1 MLALSPISALIGF
14 LLGFVL
20 SVALLVLLRDKLP
33 QDHGRAF
40 AVNGEASRGKARGSG
55 VVFIPVFAA
64 VSLVLAPFS
73 YERCAYLFLTLAAML
88 TGYLDDRADLPW
100 GELKKGLL
108 DLAIC
113 LLALITFMNTHESYG
128 FSFFGFYVAL
138 PWWLFAPIGLF
149 LLWAFIN
156 CCNCADGV
164 DGHFGTLSVISLGAL
179 GYALYAFRDRPDYAL
194 CALVLMG
201 CVLAYLLFNASPSLM
216 MMGDAG
222 SRAIGLFLGVL
233 VLQTGNFL
241 LCLPFAIVILL
252 DGGLGLLKLAVM
264 RTFKSKTFLAKLR
277 TPLHDE
283 ARKNR
288 HWSDT
293 QTVFRFAIVQ
303 LVCALAGLLVMAH
316 YYGLYH

>member
-1 MLALSPISALIGF
+1 MLALSPISALLGL

-20 SVALLVLLRDKLP
+20 SVALIALFRDKLP
-33 QDHGRAF
+33 QDHGRAY
-40 AVNGEASRGKARGSG
+40 AVNGEVSKGKARGSG

-64 VSLVLAPFS
+64 VTLLVTPFS
-73 YERCAYLFLTLAAML
+73 WERCADLFLTLAAML

-113 LLALITFMNTHESYG
+113 LLALITFMNTHDSYA
-128 FSFFGFYVAL
+128 FSLFGWQVAL
-138 PWWLFAPIGLF
+138 PWWLFGPIALF

-164 DGHFGTLSVISLGAL
+164 DGHFGTLSVVAMGAL
-179 GYALYAFRDRPDYAL
+179 GYALYAFCDGRDWAQ
-194 CALVLMG
+194 CALVLIG
-201 CVLAYLLFNASPSLM
+201 GVLAYLLFNASPSLI

-222 SRAIGLFLGVL
+222 SRAIGLFMGIL

-264 RTFKSKTFLAKLR
+264 RTFKSKTFMMWLL

-283 ARKNR
+283 ARKKR
-288 HWSDT
+288 RWSDT

-303 LVCALAGLLVMAH
+303 LVCALAGLLVMAA
-316 YYGLYH
+316 LR

>member
-1 MLALSPISALIGF
+1 MLSLSPLSALAGL

-20 SVALLVLLRDKLP
+20 SAVLIARLRDKLP
-33 QDHGRAF
+33 QDHGRAY
-40 AVNGEASRGKARGSG
+40 AVNGEISKGKARGSG
-55 VVFIPVFAA
+55 VVFVPVFAA
-64 VSLVLAPFS
+64 VTLLVTPFS
-73 YERCAYLFLTLAAML
+73 WERCAYLFLTLAAML
-88 TGYLDDRADLPW
+88 TGYLDDRSDLPW
-100 GELKKGLL
+100 SELKKGLL

-113 LLALITFMNTHESYG
+113 LLTLVTFMNTHADYG
-128 FSFFGFYVAL
+128 FTLFGWRVAL

-164 DGHFGTLSVISLGAL
+164 DGHFGTLSVIALGAL
-179 GYALYAFRDRPDYAL
+179 GYALYAFTGGQDWAQ
-194 CALVLMG
+194 CALVLIG
-201 CVLAYLLFNASPSLM
+201 CVLAYLLFNASPSLI

-222 SRAIGLFLGVL
+222 SRAIGLFMGVL

-241 LCLPFAIVILL
+241 LCLPFAVVILL
-252 DGGLGLLKLAVM
+252 DGGLGLLKLAIM
-264 RTFKSKTFLAKLR
+264 RTFHSKTFMMWLL

-283 ARKNR
+283 ARKKR

-303 LVCALAGLLVMAH
+303 LICALIGLLVMAW
-316 YYGLYH
+316 YRGSLL

>member
-1 MLALSPISALIGF
+1 MLAVSPISALWGL
-14 LLGFVL
+14 LLGFAL
-20 SVALLVLLRDKLP
+20 SVTLIALLRDKLP
-33 QDHGRAF
+33 QDHGRAY
-40 AVNGEASRGKARGSG
+40 AVNGEQSKGKARGSG

-64 VSLVLAPFS
+64 VTMLVAPFS
-73 YERCAYLFLTLAAML
+73 WERCAYLFLTLAAML
-88 TGYLDDRADLPW
+88 TGYLDDRSELPW

-108 DLAIC
+108 DLGIC
-113 LLALITFMNTHESYG
+113 LLALITFMNTHSSYS
-128 FSFFGFYVAL
+128 FSLFGWQVAL
-138 PWWLFAPIGLF
+138 PWWLFAPIALF

-164 DGHFGTLSVISLGAL
+164 DGHFGTLSVIALGAL
-179 GYALYAFRDRPDYAL
+179 GYALYAFCEGRDWSVSAL
-194 CALVLMG
+194 TLIG
-201 CVLAYLLFNASPSLM
+201 CVLAYLLFNASPCLI

-222 SRAIGLFLGVL
+222 SRAIGLFMGIL

-264 RTFKSKTFLAKLR
+264 RTFHSKTFMMWLL

-283 ARKNR
+283 ARKKR

-303 LVCALAGLLVMAH
+303 LICALAGLLVMAA
-316 YYGLYH
+316 LR

>member
-1 MLALSPISALIGF
+1 MFAFSPISALLGL
-14 LLGFVL
+14 LLGFAL
-20 SVALLVLLRDKLP
+20 SVALIALVRDKLP
-33 QDHGRAF
+33 QDHGRAY
-40 AVNGEASRGKARGSG
+40 AVNGEVSKGKARGSG

-64 VSLVLAPFS
+64 VTLLVTPFS
-73 YERCAYLFLTLAAML
+73 WERCAYLFLTLAAML
-88 TGYLDDRADLPW
+88 TGYLDDRSDLPW
-100 GELKKGLL
+100 SELKKGLL
-108 DLAIC
+108 DLFIC
-113 LLALITFMNTHESYG
+113 LLALVTYMNTHDSYG
-128 FSFFGFYVAL
+128 FAFFGWWVSL

-149 LLWAFIN
+149 VLWAFIN
-156 CCNCADGV
+156 CCNCTDGV

-194 CALVLMG
+194 SALALIG
-201 CVLAYLLFNASPSLM
+201 CVLGYLLFNASPSLI

-222 SRAIGLFLGVL
+222 SRAIGLFMGIL
-233 VLQTGNFL
+233 VLQTRNVL
-241 LCLPFAIVILL
+241 LCIPFAIVILL

-264 RTFKSKTFLAKLR
+264 RTFKCKTFMAKLR

-303 LVCALAGLLVMAH
+303 LVCALAGLLVIAV
-316 YYGLYH
+316 LR

>member
-1 MLALSPISALIGF
+1 MLALSPLSALLGL
-14 LLGFVL
+14 LLGFLL
-20 SVALLVLLRDKLP
+20 SVALIALFRDKLP

-40 AVNGEASRGKARGSG
+40 AVNGQISKGKARGSG
-55 VVFIPVFAA
+55 VIFITVFAA
-64 VSLVLAPFS
+64 VTILVTPFS
-73 YERCAYLFLTLAAML
+73 YERCAYLFLTMAAML

-100 GELKKGLL
+100 SELKKGLL

-113 LLALITFMNTHESYG
+113 VLTLVTFMNTHENYG
-128 FSFFGFYVAL
+128 FAFFGWRVSL
-138 PWWLFAPIGLF
+138 PWWLFALIGLF
-149 LLWAFIN
+149 VLWAFIN

-164 DGHFGTLSVISLGAL
+164 DGHFGTLSVIALGSL
-179 GYALYAFRDRPDYAL
+179 GYALYAFCDGQAWAL
-194 CALVLMG
+194 SALVLIG
-201 CVLAYLLFNASPSLM
+201 CVLAYLLFNASPSLI

-222 SRAIGLFLGVL
+222 SRAIGLFMGIL

-252 DGGLGLLKLAVM
+252 DGGLGLLKLAIM
-264 RTFKSKTFLAKLR
+264 RTFHSKTFMMWLL

-283 ARKNR
+283 ARKKR

-303 LVCALAGLLVMAH
+303 LVCALAGLLVMA
-316 YYGLYH
+316 YYHGLGL

>member
-1 MLALSPISALIGF
+1 MLAVSPISALVGL

-20 SVALLVLLRDKLP
+20 SVTLIALLRDKLP
-33 QDHGRAF
+33 QDHGRAY
-40 AVNGEASRGKARGSG
+40 AVNGEQSRGKARGSG

-64 VSLVLAPFS
+64 VSMLILPFS
-73 YERCAYLFLTLAAML
+73 WERSAYLFLTLAAML
-88 TGYLDDRADLPW
+88 TGYLDDRSDLPW

-113 LLALITFMNTHESYG
+113 LLTLVTFMNTHTDYG
-128 FSFFGFYVAL
+128 FTLFGWRVAL
-138 PWWLFAPIGLF
+138 PWWLFAPMGLF

-164 DGHFGTLSVISLGAL
+164 DGHFGSLSVIALGAL
-179 GYALYAFRDRPDYAL
+179 GYALYAFCDGKEWAL
-194 CALVLMG
+194 SALVLIG
-201 CVLAYLLFNASPSLM
+201 CVLAYLLFNASPSLI

-222 SRAIGLFLGVL
+222 SRAIGLFMGIL

-241 LCLPFAIVILL
+241 LCLPFAVVILL

-264 RTFKSKTFLAKLR
+264 RSFKSKTFMAKLR
-277 TPLHDE
+277 TPIHDE

-293 QTVFRFAIVQ
+293 QTVFRFTIVQ
-303 LVCALAGLLVMAH
+303 LVCALAGLLVMAA
-316 YYGLYH
+316 LR

>member
-1 MLALSPISALIGF
+1 MLALSPLSALLGL
-14 LLGFVL
+14 LLGFGL
-20 SVALLVLLRDKLP
+20 SAALIALCRDKLP
-33 QDHGRAF
+33 QDHGRAY
-40 AVNGEASRGKARGSG
+40 AVNGQISKGKARGSG
-55 VVFIPVFAA
+55 VIFIPVFAA
-64 VSLVLAPFS
+64 VTLLVTP
-73 YERCAYLFLTLAAML
+73 LTLAAML

-100 GELKKGLL
+100 NELKKGLL

-113 LLALITFMNTHESYG
+113 VLALITFMNTHDSY
-128 FSFFGFYVAL
+128 SFALFGWQVDL

-179 GYALYAFRDRPDYAL
+179 GYALYAFRDLPDYAL
-194 CALVLMG
+194 CALVLIG
-201 CVLAYLLFNASPSLM
+201 CVLAYLLFNASPSLV

-222 SRAIGLFLGVL
+222 SRAIGLFMGIL

-252 DGGLGLLKLAVM
+252 DGGLGLFKLAVM
-264 RTFKSKTFLAKLR
+264 RTFKSKTFMMWLL

-283 ARKNR
+283 ARKKR

-303 LVCALAGLLVMAH
+303 LLCALVGLLAMAM
-316 YYGLYH
+316 YH

>member
-1 MLALSPISALIGF
+1 MLALSPMTALLGL

-20 SVALLVLLRDKLP
+20 SAVLIALLRDKLP
-33 QDHGRAF
+33 QDHGRAY
-40 AVNGEASRGKARGSG
+40 AVNGQISKGKARGSG

-64 VSLVLAPFS
+64 VTLLVTPFS
-73 YERCAYLFLTLAAML
+73 YERCANLFLTLAAML

-108 DLAIC
+108 DLLIC
-113 LLALITFMNTHESYG
+113 LLALVTFMNTHGAYSL
-128 FSFFGFYVAL
+128 SLFGWQVNL
-138 PWWLFAPIGLF
+138 PWWLFAPIALF

-164 DGHFGTLSVISLGAL
+164 DGYFGTLSVIALGSL
-179 GYALYAFRDRPDYAL
+179 GYALYAYCDGQAWAAS
-194 CALVLMG
+194 ALVLIG
-201 CVLAYLLFNASPSLM
+201 CILAYLLFNASPSLI

-222 SRAIGLFLGVL
+222 SRAIGLFMGIL
-233 VLQTGNFL
+233 VLQTGNLL

-252 DGGLGLLKLAVM
+252 DGGLGLLKLAIM
-264 RTFKSKTFLAKLR
+264 RSFHSKTFMMWLL

-283 ARKNR
+283 ARKKR

-293 QTVFRFAIVQ
+293 QTVYRFAIVQ
-303 LVCALAGLLVMAH
+303 LLCALAGLFAMAA
-316 YYGLYH
+316 LN

>member
-1 MLALSPISALIGF
+1 MLALSPLSALLGL
-14 LLGFVL
+14 LLGFIL
-20 SVALLVLLRDKLP
+20 SVVLIAFFRDKLP
-33 QDHGRAF
+33 QDHGRAY
-40 AVNGEASRGKARGSG
+40 AVNGEKSRGKARGGG
-55 VVFIPVFAA
+55 VLFIPVFAA
-64 VSLVLAPFS
+64 VTLLVTPFS

-100 GELKKGLL
+100 SELKKGLL

-113 LLALITFMNTHESYG
+113 LLTLVTFMNTHEG
-128 FSFFGFYVAL
+128 FGFAFLGWWVSL

-164 DGHFGTLSVISLGAL
+164 DGHFGTLSVIALGSL
-179 GYALYAFRDRPDYAL
+179 GYALYAFCDRQEWAL
-194 CALVLMG
+194 SALVLIG
-201 CVLAYLLFNASPSLM
+201 CVLAYLLFNASPSLV

-222 SRAIGLFLGVL
+222 SRAIGLFMGIL

-241 LCLPFAIVILL
+241 LCIPFAIVILL
-252 DGGLGLLKLAVM
+252 DGGLGLLKLAIM
-264 RTFKSKTFLAKLR
+264 RTFRSKTFMMWLL

-283 ARKNR
+283 ARKKR

-303 LVCALAGLLVMAH
+303 LLCALAGLLVMA
-316 YYGLYH
+316 YYHGLRL

>member
-1 MLALSPISALIGF
+1 MLALSPVSALVGL
-14 LLGFVL
+14 LLGFAL
-20 SVALLVLLRDKLP
+20 SAALLALFRDKLP

-40 AVNGEASRGKARGSG
+40 AVNGAVSKGKARGSG
-55 VVFIPVFAA
+55 VVFVPVFAA
-64 VSLVLAPFS
+64 VTLLVTPFS
-73 YERCAYLFLTLAAML
+73 WERCAYLFLTMAAML

-100 GELKKGLL
+100 SELKKGLL
-108 DLAIC
+108 DLGIC
-113 LLALITFMNTHESYG
+113 LLTLITFMNTHDSYG
-128 FSFFGFYVAL
+128 FSLFGRYVAL
-138 PWWLFAPIGLF
+138 PWWLFAPIALF
-149 LLWAFIN
+149 VLWAFIN

-194 CALVLMG
+194 SALVLIG
-201 CVLAYLLFNASPSLM
+201 CVLGYLLYNASPSLM

-222 SRAIGLFLGVL
+222 SRAIGLFMGVL

-241 LCLPFAIVILL
+241 LCIPFAVVILL

-264 RTFKSKTFLAKLR
+264 RTFHSKTFMMWLL

-288 HWSDT
+288 RWSDT
-293 QTVFRFAIVQ
+293 QTVFRFAVVQ
-303 LVCALAGLLVMAH
+303 LVCALVGLLVMAMLH
-316 YYGLYH
+316 A

>member
-1 MLALSPISALIGF
+1 MLALSPVSALLGL

-20 SVALLVLLRDKLP
+20 SAALIALVRDKLP

-40 AVNGEASRGKARGSG
+40 AVNGQVSKGKARGSG

-64 VSLVLAPFS
+64 VTLLVTPFS

-100 GELKKGLL
+100 SELKKGLL

-113 LLALITFMNTHESYG
+113 VLALVTFMNTHGSYG
-128 FSFFGFYVAL
+128 FGFFGWWVKL

-149 LLWAFIN
+149 VLWAFIN

-164 DGHFGTLSVISLGAL
+164 DGHFGTLSVIALGSL
-179 GYALYAFRDRPDYAL
+179 GYALYAFKDRPDYAL
-194 CALVLMG
+194 SALVLIG
-201 CVLAYLLFNASPSLM
+201 CVLAYLLYNASPSLV

-222 SRAIGLFLGVL
+222 SRAIGLFMGIL

-241 LCLPFAIVILL
+241 LCLPFAVVILL
-252 DGGLGLLKLAVM
+252 DGGLGLFKLAIM
-264 RTFKSKTFLAKLR
+264 RTFHSKTFMMWLL

-283 ARKNR
+283 ARKKR
-288 HWSDT
+288 RWSDT
-293 QTVFRFAIVQ
+293 QTVFRFAVVQ
-303 LVCALAGLLVMAH
+303 LICALVGLLVMA
-316 YYGLYH
+316 YYHGLHI

>member
-1 MLALSPISALIGF
+1 MLAPSPLSALLGL

-20 SVALLVLLRDKLP
+20 SAVLIAWIKDKLP
-33 QDHGRAF
+33 QDHGRAY
-40 AVNGEASRGKARGSG
+40 AVNGQVSKGKARGSG

-64 VSLVLAPFS
+64 VTLLVTPFS
-73 YERCAYLFLTLAAML
+73 WERCAYLFLTLAAML
-88 TGYLDDRADLPW
+88 TGYLDDRSDLPW

-113 LLALITFMNTHESYG
+113 LLAMVTFLNTHDS
-128 FSFFGFYVAL
+128 FSFTLFGWQVAL
-138 PWWLFAPIGLF
+138 PWWLFAPMGLF

-164 DGHFGTLSVISLGAL
+164 DGHFGTLSLIALGSL
-179 GYALYAFRDRPDYAL
+179 GYALYAFCNGQDWAQ

-201 CVLAYLLFNASPSLM
+201 CVLAYLLFNASPSLI

-222 SRAIGLFLGVL
+222 SRAIGLFLGIL
-233 VLQTGNFL
+233 VLETGNIM

-252 DGGLGLLKLAVM
+252 DGGLGLVKLAVRRVTKDM
-264 RTFKSKTFLAKLR
+264 TFMDKLL

-283 ARKNR
+283 ARKKR

-293 QTVFRFAIVQ
+293 QTVYRFAIVQ
-303 LVCALAGLLVMAH
+303 LLCALAGLLAMAA
-316 YYGLYH
+316 LR

>member
-1 MLALSPISALIGF
+1 MLALSPISALLGL
-14 LLGFVL
+14 LLGFIL
-20 SVALLVLLRDKLP
+20 SGALIALLRDKLP
-33 QDHGRAF
+33 QDHGRAY
-40 AVNGEASRGKARGSG
+40 AVDGQVTKGKARGSG

-64 VSLVLAPFS
+64 VSLLVTPFS
-73 YERCAYLFLTLAAML
+73 WERCAYLFLTIAAML
-88 TGYLDDRADLPW
+88 TGYLDDRSDLPW
-100 GELKKGLL
+100 SELKKGLL

-113 LLALITFMNTHESYG
+113 LLALITFMNTHGDYG
-128 FSFFGFYVAL
+128 FTLFGWRVVL
-138 PWWLFAPIGLF
+138 PWWLFAPIALF

-164 DGHFGTLSVISLGAL
+164 DGHFGTLSVIALGAL
-179 GYALYAFRDRPDYAL
+179 GYALYAFCEGQDWAL

-201 CVLAYLLFNASPSLM
+201 CILAYLLFNAHPCLV

-222 SRAIGLFLGVL
+222 SRAIGLFMGIL

-264 RTFKSKTFLAKLR
+264 RTFHSKTFMMWLL

-283 ARKNR
+283 TRKKR

-303 LVCALAGLLVMAH
+303 LVCALTGLLVMAA
-316 YYGLYH
+316 LR

>member
-1 MLALSPISALIGF
+1 MLAVSPISALVGL

-20 SVALLVLLRDKLP
+20 SVTLIALLRDKLP
-33 QDHGRAF
+33 QDHGRAY
-40 AVNGEASRGKARGSG
+40 AVNGEQSRGKARGSG

-64 VSLVLAPFS
+64 VSILMLPFS
-73 YERCAYLFLTLAAML
+73 WERSAYLFLTLAAML
-88 TGYLDDRADLPW
+88 TGYLDDRSDLPW

-113 LLALITFMNTHESYG
+113 LLALVTFMNTHADYG
-128 FSFFGFYVAL
+128 FTLFGWRVAL

-164 DGHFGTLSVISLGAL
+164 DGHFGSLSVIALGAL
-179 GYALYAFRDRPDYAL
+179 GYALYAFCDGKEWAL
-194 CALVLMG
+194 SALILIG
-201 CVLAYLLFNASPSLM
+201 CVLAYLLFNASPSLI

-222 SRAIGLFLGVL
+222 SRAIGLFMGIL

-241 LCLPFAIVILL
+241 LCLPFAVVILL

-264 RTFKSKTFLAKLR
+264 RSFKSKTFMAKLR
-277 TPLHDE
+277 TPIHDE

-293 QTVFRFAIVQ
+293 QTVFRFTIVQ
-303 LVCALAGLLVMAH
+303 LVCALAGLFVMAA
-316 YYGLYH
+316 LR

>member
-1 MLALSPISALIGF
+1 MLALSPISALLGL

-20 SVALLVLLRDKLP
+20 SGALIALLRDKLP
-33 QDHGRAF
+33 QDHGRAY
-40 AVNGEASRGKARGSG
+40 AVDGQMTKGKARGSG

-64 VSLVLAPFS
+64 VSLLVTPFS
-73 YERCAYLFLTLAAML
+73 WERCAYLFLTLAAML
-88 TGYLDDRADLPW
+88 TGYLDDRSDLPW

-113 LLALITFMNTHESYG
+113 LLALVTFMNTHNDYG
-128 FSFFGFYVAL
+128 FTLFGWRVAL

-164 DGHFGTLSVISLGAL
+164 DGHFGTLSVIALGAL
-179 GYALYAFRDRPDYAL
+179 GYALYAFCEGQDWAL
-194 CALVLMG
+194 CALTLIG
-201 CVLAYLLFNASPSLM
+201 CVLAYLLFNAHPCLV

-222 SRAIGLFLGVL
+222 SRAIGLFMGIL

-264 RTFKSKTFLAKLR
+264 RTFHSKTFMMWLL

-283 ARKNR
+283 TRKKR

-303 LVCALAGLLVMAH
+303 LICALTGLLVMAA
-316 YYGLYH
+316 LR

>member
-1 MLALSPISALIGF
+1 MLALSPVSALAGL

-20 SVALLVLLRDKLP
+20 SVALIALLRDKLP

-40 AVNGEASRGKARGSG
+40 AVNGQVSKGKARGSG
-55 VVFIPVFAA
+55 VIFIPVFA
-64 VSLVLAPFS
+64 VVTLLVTPFS

-100 GELKKGLL
+100 SELKKGLL
-108 DLAIC
+108 DLVIC
-113 LLALITFMNTHESYG
+113 VLALITFMNTHDSYG
-128 FSFFGFYVAL
+128 FGFFGRWVSL

-164 DGHFGTLSVISLGAL
+164 DGHFGTLSSISLGAL

-194 CALVLMG
+194 SALVLIG
-201 CVLAYLLFNASPSLM
+201 CVLAYLLFNASPSLV

-222 SRAIGLFLGVL
+222 SRAIGLFMGILI
-233 VLQTGNFL
+233 LQTGNFL
-241 LCLPFAIVILL
+241 LCLPFAVVILL
-252 DGGLGLLKLAVM
+252 DGGLGLFKLAVM
-264 RTFKSKTFLAKLR
+264 RTFHSKTFMMWLL

-283 ARKNR
+283 ARKKR

-293 QTVFRFAIVQ
+293 QTVFRFAVQ
-303 LVCALAGLLVMAH
+303 LLCALAGLLVMA
-316 YYGLYH
+316 YYHGMRL

>member
-1 MLALSPISALIGF
+1 MLAVSPIMALWGL
-14 LLGFVL
+14 LLGFAL
-20 SVALLVLLRDKLP
+20 SVTLIALLRDKLP
-33 QDHGRAF
+33 QDHGRAY
-40 AVNGEASRGKARGSG
+40 AVNGQVSKGKARGGG

-64 VSLVLAPFS
+64 VTLLAAPFS
-73 YERCAYLFLTLAAML
+73 WERCAYLFLTLAAML

-113 LLALITFMNTHESYG
+113 LLTLVTFMNTHTEYA
-128 FSFFGFYVAL
+128 FSLFGWKVVL
-138 PWWLFAPIGLF
+138 PWWLFGIIALF

-164 DGHFGTLSVISLGAL
+164 DGHFGTLSLIALGAL
-179 GYALYAFRDRPDYAL
+179 GYALYAFCEVGDWAL

-201 CVLAYLLFNASPSLM
+201 CILAYLLFNASPSLI

-222 SRAIGLFLGVL
+222 SRAIGLFMGIL

-264 RTFKSKTFLAKLR
+264 RTFHSKTFMMWLL

-283 ARKNR
+283 ARKKR

-303 LVCALAGLLVMAH
+303 LICALTGLLIMAA
-316 YYGLYH
+316 LR